1 MSDFVFAET
10 PAIAA
15 AGGATDALAGTTA
28 GAAGAAVAAGA
39 VANPGL
45 EEVSVMNVARIMSF
59 AANLTSVLGI
69 GSATQAAYG
78 TTVTGAGVAYELT
91 DDLVNTGF
99 QAIP

>member
-15 AGGATDALAGTTA
+15 AGAATDALAGTTA
-28 GAAGAAVAAGA
+28 GAAGASVAAGA

-45 EEVSVMNVARIMSF
+45 EEISAANVARIMAF
-59 AANLTSVLGI
+59 AGNLSSVLGL

-78 TTVTGAGVAYELT
+78 TTVTGAGIAYELT